1 MKKIALTGFL
11 TLVVAA
17 GVASAQDAD
26 PAAPAAPAAPAPAP
40 MASSGGGGAKYGAAG
55 CGLGSIVFGS
65 KPGFMQVFAAT
76 TNGTSASQTFG
87 ITSGTSNCNS
97 SAPSGMAA
105 RQFIETNRQ
114 AFAKDASRGSGETI
128 VSLATLSGCRDAK
141 AVGVTLQKNFTVIF
155 PGASASDT
163 DVSTAAVSSLKAD
176 KSLAC
181 TAL

>member
-1 MKKIALTGFL
+1 MKNRIIAALAFTS
-11 TLVVAA
+11 LVVLTTSFARD
-17 GVASAQDAD
+17 ASAQ
-26 PAAPAAPAAPAPAP
+26 APG
-40 MASSGGGGAKYGAAG
+40 SGFEPTYGTAG
-55 CGLGSIVFGS
+55 CGLGSMLIGS
-65 KPGFMQVFAAT
+65 KPGIVQIFAST
-76 TNGTSASQTFG
+76 TNGLLGTQTFG

>member
-26 PAAPAAPAAPAPAP
+26 PAAPAAPAPAP
-40 MASSGGGGAKYGAAG
+40 MASSGGGGGAKFGAAG

-65 KPGFMQVFAAT
+65 KPGFMQIFAAT
-76 TNGTSASQTFG
+76 TNGSFGSQTFG

-114 AFAKDASRGSGETI
+114 AFAKDVSRGKGETI
-128 VSLATLSGCRDAK
+128 VSLTTLSGCRDSA
-141 AVGVTLQKNFTVIF
+141 AVGVTLQKNFTAIF

-163 DVSTAAVSSLKAD
+163 DVSAAAVASLKAD
-176 KSLAC
+176 KTLAC
-181 TAL
+181 TSL

>member
-11 TLVVAA
+11 SLMVAA
-17 GVASAQDAD
+17 GVASAQDAP
-26 PAAPAAPAAPAPAP
+26 PAAASPPPP
-40 MASSGGGGAKYGAAG
+40 MASGGGGAKYGAAG

-76 TNGTSASQTFG
+76 TNGTFASQTFG

-97 SAPSGMAA
+97 SAPGGMAA

-114 AFAKDASRGSGETI
+114 AFAKDVSRGSGETI
-128 VSLATLSGCRDAK
+128 ASLTTLSGCRDTK
-141 AVGVTLQKNFTVIF
+141 AVGVTLQRSFTAIF
-155 PGASASDT
+155 PDAGVSDT
-163 DVSTAAVSSLKAD
+163 DVSAAAVASLKAD

-181 TAL
+181 SAL